1 MPPEYQFYSQW
12 SPERF
17 LRWAGEIGEQTA
29 TLIPDETGEAFSLAL
44 DARKHP
50 EQAYRTCLGILGL
63 AKRYSPAR
71 LEAACR
77 RANAARICSYR
88 GVNNILKNK
97 LDQQPL
103 KAEADQPLPS
113 HENIRGKNY
122 YH

>member
-1 MPPEYQFYSQW
+1 MPPEHQFYSQW

-17 LRWAGEIGEQTA
+17 LRWAREIGEQTA
-29 TLIPDETGEAFSLAL
+29 ELISLAL
-44 DARKHP
+44 DARGHP

-77 RANAARICSYR
+77 RANAAHICSYR
-88 GVNNILKNK
+88 GVNNILKNQ

-103 KAEADQPLPS
+103 EPQADQSLPP